1 MLERECASLPH
12 VDDKESHRRK
22 RRRRR
27 SASQAS
33 NGTGTSTTK
42 PPQLQAIKSQQA
54 ISWNAHHARISHFPR
69 RRRTTTRSTSHQQQE
84 QKHSKNCRK
93 KNKKKRQRPGSI
105 DLNIHMHPTQLRKA
119 AKQVL
124 FRESKSS
131 SSIRWVRST
140 ERIEIGMRYK
150 ITKAAEGKGKVHNRA
165 RPLARPPARARS
177 KQSPSALCR
186 QDAFVVTPAEVVRRS
201 SSTKRDIHPF
211 TPSGTPSPN

>member
-22 RRRRR
+22 SRRR

-33 NGTGTSTTK
+33 NGTSTTK

-69 RRRTTTRSTSHQQQE
+69 RRRRTRRRSTSHQQQE
-84 QKHSKNCRK
+84 QKHSMNCRK

-105 DLNIHMHPTQLRKA
+105 DLNTHKQPTQLRKA

-124 FRESKSS
+124 FRKGKSS
-131 SSIRWVRST
+131 SSIRCVWFT
-140 ERIEIGMRYK
+140 DRIEIEMKYK
-150 ITKAAEGKGKVHNRA
+150 ITKAAEGKGRCTA
-165 RPLARPPARARS
+165 APARPPERAQQAS
-177 KQSPSALCR
+177 KSVCSVQTGRLRCNSRGGRPALFI
-186 QDAFVVTPAEVVRRS
+186 DKA
-201 SSTKRDIHPF
+201 IHPSIH
-211 TPSGTPSPN
+211 TVRDSGTELN

>member
-12 VDDKESHRRK
+12 VDNKESHRRK
-22 RRRRR
+22 RRRR

-33 NGTGTSTTK
+33 NGTGTTK

-69 RRRTTTRSTSHQQQE
+69 RRRTTRSTSHQQQE

-105 DLNIHMHPTQLRKA
+105 DLNIHKQPTQLRKA

-131 SSIRWVRST
+131 SSIRCVRFT
-140 ERIEIGMRYK
+140 DRIEIEMRYK

-165 RPLARPPARARS
+165 RPLARPPASARS
-177 KQSPSALCR
+177 KQ
-186 QDAFVVTPAEVVRRS
+186 VRLRCAD
-201 SSTKRDIHPF
+201 R
-211 TPSGTPSPN
+211 TPSL